1 MRKKKILIVSSV
13 FYPRISPRSFRA
25 TELAKEFSRQG
36 HDVKVLTH
44 VRDFDYTEFSKTYN
58 LRIEDFVNGKWKEL
72 SKNNIINKV
81 LRCMFKYF
89 FLFPDIQ
96 FSLLLKNYLSNMSS
110 YDLLISIAVPY
121 PIHWGVALAKN
132 KNKNLCKIWVAD
144 CGDPFMGNK
153 EQRIGHPFYFHFIE
167 NWFCK
172 KPDFITVP
180 IKEAINAYPS
190 FCKNKIKV
198 IPQGF
203 NFEEV
208 NALCK
213 KEENIYPIFA
223 YAGALSK
230 GIRDPGQFFK
240 YLSSKSDIEFKFI
253 IYTRS
258 ISVVEPFKEIFGEKL
273 EIREYIP
280 REQLLIELG
289 KMDFLVNFENTNT
302 VQSPSKLI
310 DYALTGKPILSI
322 TPNNVNTVV
331 VDEFLSR
338 NYLNKFNIKCIE
350 QYDIKNVTKQFISL
364 ID

>member
-1 MRKKKILIVSSV
+1 MNKKKILIVSSV

-36 HDVKVLTH
+36 HDVKVLTN

-58 LRIEDFVNGKWKEL
+58 LQIEDFVKGKWKEL
-72 SKNNIINKV
+72 NGKNIV
-81 LRCMFKYF
+81 VRALRYILKYF

-96 FSLLLKNYLSNMSS
+96 LSFLLKKYLISTPGC
-110 YDLLISIAVPY
+110 DLLISIAVPY

-132 KNKNLCKIWVAD
+132 ENINICNVWVAD

-153 EQRIGHPFYFHFIE
+153 EQKIGHPFYFHFIE

-172 KPDFITVP
+172 KPDFLTVP

-190 FCKNKIKV
+190 FCRNKIKV

-203 NFEEV
+203 NFDEV
-208 NALCK
+208 NVLCE
-213 KEENIYPIFA
+213 KEENIYPVFA
-223 YAGALSK
+223 YAGSLSK
-230 GIRDPGQFFK
+230 GIRDPGQFFE
-240 YLSSKSDIEFKFI
+240 YLSLKSDIEFKFI

-258 ISVVEPFKEIFGEKL
+258 ISVVEPFKNILGKKL

-280 REQLLIELG
+280 REQLLVELC
-289 KMDFLVNFENTNT
+289 KMNFLVNFENTNT

-322 TPNNVNTVV
+322 TSNNLNTSV
-331 VDEFLSR
+331 VDEFLVK
-338 NYLNKFNIKCIE
+338 NYSNKTYVTCLE
-350 QYDIKNVTKQFISL
+350 QYDIKNVTKQFILL
-364 ID
+364 IK